1 MKTSCSFIAY
11 KHRHR
16 TVLFFIFKFRHVAS
30 FWKFGE
36 GGGGNLV
43 QKTLTSKKKKGK
55 KRIPNSWKV
64 AEEGLHYNW
73 ILYVQNSDKC
83 FHQEKGKWRDRTPPL
98 LPLPRCHVP
107 EVYNIQKNNV
117 KLENRYPNTVGPKV
131 FQLNYMYV
139 TVDDECSKKKLS
151 FRGGVQTR

>member
-43 QKTLTSKKKKGK
+43 QKLWRAKRKKEKREFRTLEKWRRRDSTIIEFYMCKIQINVCTKKKESGETGPHHPSPCRDATCLKSTIFK
-55 KRIPNSWKV
+55 KIICEAWKQVPQYSWS
-64 AEEGLHYNW
+64 ESL
-73 ILYVQNSDKC
+73 
-83 FHQEKGKWRDRTPPL
+83 
-98 LPLPRCHVP
+98 
-107 EVYNIQKNNV
+107 
-117 KLENRYPNTVGPKV
+117 
-131 FQLNYMYV
+131 QLNYMYV
-139 TVDDECSKKKLS
+139 TVDDECYKEETVIS
-151 FRGGVQTR
+151 GWGAN